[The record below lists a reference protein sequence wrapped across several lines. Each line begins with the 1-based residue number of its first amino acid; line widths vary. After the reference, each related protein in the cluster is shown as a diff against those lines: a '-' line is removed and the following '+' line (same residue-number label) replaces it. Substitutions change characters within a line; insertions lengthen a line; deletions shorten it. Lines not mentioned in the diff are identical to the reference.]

1 MTMINGW
8 MRFFGRWASLM
19 IEMNSVLFGASPLPL
34 VDLDYPPWLALRQLV
49 IVRSL
54 SSELTTSYCAPT
66 LTSRLYCK
74 ATTTAMR
81 EILYKGD
88 PQSLKM
94 MKLRLLM
101 VTIPWIL

>member
-1 MTMINGW
+1 
-8 MRFFGRWASLM
+8 
-19 IEMNSVLFGASPLPL
+19 
-34 VDLDYPPWLALRQLV
+34 
-49 IVRSL
+49 
-54 SSELTTSYCAPT
+54 
-66 LTSRLYCK
+66 
-74 ATTTAMR
+74 MR